1 MIHKK
6 YFELKK
12 KQDKLLA
19 QKNQI
24 DKSFY
29 NGIYNRYKNP
39 ILTRDHIP
47 LTWKFDLNA
56 KNKSLFF
63 RTTWRKCGYEQWRNL
78 FEWKIS
84 FSLSS

>member
-56 KNKSLFF
+56 KTNPYFLERLGVNAVMNSGAIYLNGNIF
-63 RTTWRKCGYEQWRNL
+63 
-78 FEWKIS
+78 
-84 FSLSS
+84 